1 MSWITRFS
9 RVKSGLKILAR
20 VKVQGSYEKSDYQ
33 SFFLHCK
40 IASKSLSFKPRFYA
54 FPPDRQTT
62 DSIPSPIAFSLE
74 GHEKIVL
81 SSIPVTRVSDV
92 MGGRLNITPA
102 GAAASCWALLICVQM
117 RRYDMIEEEGRS
129 CNGHKIQLPSPV
141 SNVCLCKYFILNS
154 LKPIICLI

>member
-1 MSWITRFS
+1 M
-9 RVKSGLKILAR
+9 KSGLKILAR
-20 VKVQGSYEKSDYQ
+20 VKDLAFCNSDCEGEAKVQGSYEKSDYQ

-40 IASKSLSFKPRFYA
+40 IASKSLSFKPHFYA

-102 GAAASCWALLICVQM
+102 GAAASL
-117 RRYDMIEEEGRS
+117 
-129 CNGHKIQLPSPV
+129 
-141 SNVCLCKYFILNS
+141 
-154 LKPIICLI
+154 